1 MSINEHELRAA
12 AMHRESARLLQL
24 RLAGFVGRVAEQAAI
39 NQLIAQ
45 TRPTGGYVLVTGG
58 AGEGKSSLIAQLIM
72 YAGLEHTPHH
82 FIALTPGRAY
92 QIDLLR
98 SIVAQLMLKHNL
110 TNGYF
115 PVDSYPAL
123 RLEFGRMLQTLS
135 DSGIAETIYLDGL
148 DQLQPEVDGS
158 RDLTFLPLQ
167 LPPGIVIVLGAR
179 PNESFA
185 SLALEQGVIY
195 KVPPLSEAD
204 AITRWQTLQ
213 SALDPALL
221 GQLADSLKGNALLVE
236 LAARAMS
243 EMPAAEV
250 VPIIDQSIADPTNLF
265 RLSLARIQGLAPTE
279 WHTITRPILAVLLMT
294 HEPLQ
299 PAVLAALIHQPVD
312 ALTAPIV
319 LLSGWVSVAADQ
331 RLALQHLLFH
341 DYLLQHEFSTAELR
355 AWHSRMADWCGAE
368 LDAIWQDSSE
378 PVEHARRWYARQ
390 HYITHLAQAE
400 RWADLWQVVDAGDY
414 GAQKI
419 RFEPS
424 TRLYGLDLD
433 RARESVIAAGQSLDH
448 QLELLPRLWRYSLLR
463 TSLTSHADQWDDYVF
478 VILAV
483 VGRIAEALA
492 QIEICSDPEHQV
504 LLWAWI
510 VPYAEP
516 ARRLTILQRME
527 QVARSMHDHRER
539 DYALHQLT
547 LAYADNAMQDQALSI
562 ARTLDDTRDQTLA
575 HLVETAINQA
585 DLAQAA
591 SIVKQIQIPKYRLK
605 SAQVLATAL
614 IAVAEFAQAR
624 QVLTETIPF
633 AYSEHV
639 VILNAML
646 ATVEWRAGNQQQSHA
661 LLIKAHARNER
672 LSREAQLLALPA
684 LIKGYLTQGNLLKA
698 RSLDTP
704 IESDRFRHELVLIYI
719 DYADIATAVEL
730 AATITH
736 WHRSNLAYAALAEW
750 YCTHAE
756 PDRAETMIQLIVDPH
771 QRVKC
776 YCSLASSY
784 RNYVQIAEL
793 LEAVR
798 LELGEIAKNYNTV
811 KSLLCIA
818 NTYAEHAMH
827 DHAHSTFEQ
836 ALATIVD
843 TATSRVL
850 VNEHMYLLRLFAQM
864 VKRYEYADLC
874 QQVVQA
880 ALLTGHQAAFE
891 YSLPFEKAKIY
902 LNHGAID
909 SVRQIIDH
917 HSSPHWA
924 VNLFQMLAT
933 KASEQHNYS
942 LVQSYLLAALP
953 HAQAAD
959 SAYHQIRLL
968 CDLATIALKSEL
980 DVLGKTMLD
989 EASQLLATIEAEN
1002 EQTWAGSMLVQSYH
1016 AYGLLAN
1023 ALSIVQSM
1031 RNHESQT
1038 RIITELSHC
1047 YAAHGELEQSYT
1059 TLNLA
1064 QAQPETYAWN
1074 LCQIVI
1080 KSHEQGLA
1088 TITARYYS
1096 ELLALC
1102 NGLHRPVQAL
1112 KWVSNLALAQI
1123 NYGANQY
1130 LMNLLETIRNA
1141 DITGLAE
1148 YEYIGMLC
1156 EIAKAYAKQGNYPVF
1171 IDWLRYAHSITQSIV
1186 TQTRPKVVAYRYV
1199 AATYINHAPD
1209 EDTQV
1214 FLTDLLSLADG
1225 IKPSSYADDL
1235 FNCLTEICTDYAVRG
1250 HAEFFTKAYQ
1260 YALQISEVQK
1270 RVQALRTLAN
1280 GYADVDNRVALQAL
1294 IAEIHQLDS
1303 DLGFET
1309 IAMTYA
1315 KRGDLAFAKELI
1327 INGEPWEEKDFVL
1340 EYLVPALLQA
1350 ADPISAYQLVPSFD
1364 SLAKRIEALRQIVA
1378 YYVEQQHIA
1387 ESIQLIYAVWR
1398 NCAVAAELWELRTIV
1413 EALDST
1419 NPWLSIAL
1427 LDGVPWVEQQVERYG

>member
-58 AGEGKSSLIAQLIM
+58 AGEGKSSLIAQLIVR
-72 YAGLEHTPHH
+72 AGLEHTPHH

-115 PVDSYPAL
+115 PADSYPAL
-123 RLEFGRMLQTLS
+123 RLEFGRILQTLS
-135 DSGIAETIYLDGL
+135 ESGIAETIYLDGL

-158 RDLTFLPLQ
+158 RDLTFLPLH

-179 PNESFA
+179 PNESLA

-195 KVPPLSEAD
+195 NVPPLSDAD

-213 SALDPALL
+213 PGLDPALL
-221 GQLADSLKGNALLVE
+221 RQLADSLKGNALLVE

-243 EMPAAEV
+243 AMPAAEV
-250 VPIIDQSIADPTNLF
+250 VPIIDQSIAVPTNLF

-279 WHTITRPILAVLLMT
+279 WHTITRPSLAVLLVT

-299 PAVLAALIHQPVD
+299 PAVLASLIDQPVE
-312 ALTAPIV
+312 ALLEPIA
-319 LLSGWVSVAADQ
+319 LLAGWVSVAADQ

-341 DYLLQHEFSTAELR
+341 DYLLAHEFTALELR
-355 AWHSRMADWCGAE
+355 EWHSRMADWCGAE

-378 PVEHARRWYARQ
+378 PVEQARRWYARQ

-433 RARESVIAAGQSLDH
+433 RARESVIAAGQSLEQ

-463 TSLTSHADQWDDYVF
+463 TSLTSHADQWHHDHF

-483 VGRIAEALA
+483 VGRVAEALA
-492 QIEICSDPEHQV
+492 QIEICSDPMRQIE
-504 LLWAWI
+504 LWPLVI
-510 VPYAEP
+510 PYAEP
-516 ARRLTILQRME
+516 ERRLTILQRME
-527 QVARSMHDHRER
+527 QVARSMHNHRER
-539 DYALHQLT
+539 DYALHQLA
-547 LAYADNAMQDQALSI
+547 LAYANNAMPDQALSM
-562 ARTLDDTRDQTLA
+562 ARTLDDTRDETLA
-575 HLVETAINQA
+575 HCAETAINQA

-591 SIVKQIQIPKYRLK
+591 NIVKQIQIPKYRLK
-605 SAQVLATAL
+605 SAVLLATAL

-646 ATVEWRAGNQQQSHA
+646 ATVEWRVGNQHQAQA
-661 LLIKAHARNER
+661 LLIKAQARNER

-684 LIKGYLTQGNLLKA
+684 LIKGYLNQGNLLKA
-698 RSLDTP
+698 RSLHTA
-704 IESDRFRHELVLIYI
+704 IESDRFRRELVLISI
-719 DYADIATAVEL
+719 EHADIATAVEL

-736 WHRSNLAYAALAEW
+736 WHRSDPAYAALADW
-750 YCTHAE
+750 YCNNAE

-771 QRVKC
+771 QRVEC
-776 YCSLASSY
+776 YCSLARSY
-784 RNYVQIAEL
+784 GNYVQIEEL

-798 LELGEIAKNYNTV
+798 LELREIVKNHNTV

-827 DHAHSTFEQ
+827 NQSKSVFEQ
-836 ALATIVD
+836 VLTIIVD
-843 TATSRVL
+843 SAMLSSLPT
-850 VNEHMYLLRLFAQM
+850 EQMHQLLELAQIA
-864 VKRYEYADLC
+864 KRYNYGDLYPRI
-874 QQVVQA
+874 VQA
-880 ALLTGHQAAFE
+880 ALLIAQHEAFV
-891 YSLPFEKAKIY
+891 YSLEFEKAKIY

-909 SVRQIIDH
+909 SVRQIIDQNI
-917 HSSPHWA
+917 SPYLA

-933 KASEQHNYS
+933 KASEQHNHS
-942 LVQSYLLAALP
+942 LVQSCLLAALP
-953 HAQAAD
+953 YAQAAD

-980 DVLGKTMLD
+980 EALGKTMLD
-989 EASQLLATIEAEN
+989 EARQLLATIEAEN
-1002 EQTWAGSMLVQSYH
+1002 EQTWAGSKLVQSYH
-1016 AYGLLAN
+1016 DYGLLAETS
-1023 ALSIVQSM
+1023 AILQSM

-1038 RIITELSHC
+1038 RIITEISHC
-1047 YAAHGELEQSYT
+1047 YAANGELEQAYT
-1059 TLNLA
+1059 MLNLA
-1064 QAQPETYAWN
+1064 QAQPETYARN

-1088 TITARYYS
+1088 TIAARYYS

-1102 NGLHRPVQAL
+1102 NGLPRPVQAL

-1171 IDWLRYAHSITQSIV
+1171 IDWLRYAHTIAQSIV
-1186 TQTRPKVVAYRYV
+1186 SQTRPKVVAYRYV
-1199 AATYINHAPD
+1199 EATYINHAPD

-1235 FNCLTEICTDYAVRG
+1235 FNCLTEICTAYAVRG
-1250 HAEFFTKAYQ
+1250 HAEFFAKAYQ

-1294 IAEIHQLDS
+1294 IAEIHQMALN
-1303 DLGFET
+1303 LGLET

-1315 KRGDLAFAKELI
+1315 KRGDLAFAQALI
-1327 INGEPWEEKDFVL
+1327 AAGEPWEEKDLVL

-1364 SLAKRIEALRQIVA
+1364 SLAKRTEALRQIVT
-1378 YYVEQQHIA
+1378 YYVEQQQIV
-1387 ESIQLIYAVWR
+1387 ESIQLIYVVWR
-1398 NCAVAAELWELRTIV
+1398 NCAAFDELWELRTIV